1 MAEQQLFPVRIAD
14 LTAWGFAVPTEL
26 PWGGAQRLGIHQ
38 LPAGRRV
45 IDSMGPDDHDI
56 TWKGSFIQRGQ
67 GDPDPVETARYIDYL
82 RKQGAP
88 VTLQWD
94 VFEYLVLIEQFKPS
108 YEYQTRVPFEMVLKV
123 VEDKTAPVTSF
134 SGPGVDEMVDDDFS
148 NVLSLAPSLN
158 MTVPAGLP
166 GPFSNTVGAGPFN
179 SAASASITWQGGVI
193 SDTPTNG
200 TVQHDGT
207 QIPMFNTAAEAQQF
221 VADHL
226 DAQWYSA
233 DYASTGAVD
242 PEAKNPDGS
251 AIQTFATQDQAQA
264 FILGHGN
271 GYAADY
277 LP

>member
-26 PWGGAQRLGIHQ
+26 PWGGAQRLGVHQ

-45 IDSMGPDDHDI
+45 IDSLGPDDHDI
-56 TWKGSFIQRGQ
+56 SWKGAFIQRGE
-67 GDPDPVETARYIDYL
+67 GDPDPVEAARYVDYL

-94 VFEYLVLIEQFKPS
+94 VFEYLVIVEQFKPS

-134 SGPGVDEMVDDDFS
+134 SSPSVDEMVDDDFT
-148 NVLSLAPSLN
+148 NVLALAPALN

-166 GPFSNTVGAGPFN
+166 GPFSNTVGAARFN
-179 SAASASITWQGGVI
+179 AQASSSITWQGGVI

-200 TVQHDGT
+200 TTQYDGT
-207 QIPMFNTAAEAQQF
+207 PIPLYNTEAEAAQF
-221 VADHL
+221 VTDHL
-226 DAQWYSA
+226 AAQWYSA
-233 DYASTGAVD
+233 DYPGVETVD
-242 PEAKNPDGS
+242 PDAVNPDGS
-251 AIQTFATQDQAQA
+251 AIQTFATKAQA
-264 FILGHGN
+264 EAYILSHGN
-271 GYAADY
+271 GYSADF
-277 LP
+277 LQ